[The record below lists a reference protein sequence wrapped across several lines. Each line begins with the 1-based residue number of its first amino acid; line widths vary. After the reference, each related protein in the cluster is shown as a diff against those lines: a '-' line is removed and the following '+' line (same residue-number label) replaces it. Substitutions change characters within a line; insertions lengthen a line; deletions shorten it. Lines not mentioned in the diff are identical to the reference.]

1 MKHVAKALLLAALL
15 PVAVMAQEKTQFI
28 KGSWEEITA
37 RARKEHKPIFI
48 DTYFEG
54 CHACK
59 DMEVKV
65 FPRPEV
71 KQYMEENYVNTGFDV
86 FKEKFGMDL
95 CVKYYMRG
103 FPTYLVIAENGELIN
118 RGIGYQEPD
127 RFLEFLQEN
136 VARNKAGKYLSGFST
151 DVVSQ
156 DPAFYKALFD
166 KGNQGTDQAAVAA
179 YLGETKDM
187 TAETTFKVMLIAK
200 ELPAAYREYFIRNR
214 AEYVNRF
221 GEDLSNTILDRLLAK
236 DLTVLPATYD
246 KTAFDN
252 FLLQQQQVYS
262 TADWAYVRMYYAE
275 NYLYRKCKQA
285 KAFLEFA
292 VAHPDTN
299 DNRVRYMS
307 FYLGPDL
314 SKDPS
319 LKELYIR
326 WAAPVLTK
334 KSSLEVLQTLAYM
347 CKDANKEQAK
357 KYFTWALEKATAFGQ
372 NTDNLKKSLQE
383 LSI

>member
-166 KGNQGTDQAAVAA
+166 KGSQGTDQAAVAA

-236 DLTVLPATYD
+236 DLTVLSATYD
-246 KTAFDN
+246 KTVFDN
-252 FLLQQQQVYS
+252 FLQQQQQVYS
-262 TADWAYVRMYYAE
+262 TADWTYVRMYYAE

-285 KAFLEFA
+285 KTFLEFA

-314 SKDPS
+314 SRDPS